1 MREPRLIRWS
11 GLALVLAG
19 LSFAL
24 FLLLHPYGQLA
35 GAEAARQSTWIP
47 AHTFHFL
54 GALFSLLG
62 LVGLGRLLNGR
73 LNRTGRLGL
82 LLAFVGMAM
91 FTGTGMITAFLW
103 PVIADYA
110 PGFVAADG
118 PMFQDPL
125 TARSIESTY
134 VLLVL
139 GFGLLGAAIGWT
151 GLLPRA
157 AGWLLVVGIVLF
169 SAPVEPF
176 GPLPW
181 LARVA
186 GGLVF
191 GAALIWLGLAVRAAV
206 DGVASKSYGDGGQ
219 R

>member
-1 MREPRLIRWS
+1 MPERRLIRSS
-11 GLALVLAG
+11 GAALALAG
-19 LSFAL
+19 VSFAL
-24 FLLLHPYGQLA
+24 FLVLHPYGQLA
-35 GAEAARQSTWIP
+35 GAEAARQPTWIP

-54 GALFSLLG
+54 GALFSLFG

-73 LNRTGRLGL
+73 LGRAGRLGL

-118 PMFQDPL
+118 PMFQEPL
-125 TARSIESTY
+125 AARTIESTY

-139 GFGLLGAAIGWT
+139 GFGLLGVAIGRT

-157 AGWLLVVGIVLF
+157 AGWLLVLGIVLF
-169 SAPVEPF
+169 SAPVQPF

-181 LARVA
+181 EARLSGA
-186 GGLVF
+186 LVF
-191 GAALIWLGLAVRAAV
+191 GAALIWLGLATRAA
-206 DGVASKSYGDGGQ
+206 AAEERKS
-219 R
+219 